1 MAHTMSSRAA
11 TPYTPRRYYSPLRYP
26 GGKRRLTN
34 TVFAILE
41 RSGLKDIEYAEPYAG
56 GASLGLA
63 LLFEEYASV
72 IHINDLSRPV
82 HAFWQTALNRTDE
95 LCERILDTG
104 VNMEEWT
111 RQRAI
116 YADRE
121 SADIVD
127 LGFATLF
134 LNRTNRSGIIGGGVI
149 GGKAQGGAWALDARF
164 NKPEL
169 VRRIH
174 RIARYRDRIRLYG
187 MDARDFTD
195 SVVRKLGSNSL
206 TFLDPPYIERGKG
219 LYMNTYSLSDH
230 AEIERAVANLR
241 TPWLV
246 TYDAAAVEHGL
257 YSQFRRIAYG
267 LEYTAQG
274 RYRGMEFMFF
284 SDTWNVP
291 PLSDLSA
298 PRVHI
303 IPDKCRLRRRPAR
316 TRR

>member
-1 MAHTMSSRAA
+1 MSSHAA
-11 TPYTPRRYYSPLRYP
+11 KTYTPRRYYSPLRYP

-41 RSGLKDIEYAEPYAG
+41 RNGLKDIEYAEAYAG

-63 LLFEEYASV
+63 LLFEEYARV

-82 HAFWQTALNRTDE
+82 HAFWQTALQETDA
-95 LCERILDTG
+95 LCRRIHDVD
-104 VNMEEWT
+104 VNMEEWR
-111 RQRAI
+111 RQRAV
-116 YADRE
+116 YDDRD
-121 SADIVD
+121 SADTDD

-149 GGKAQGGAWALDARF
+149 GGKSQTGAWALDARF

-169 VRRIH
+169 VRRIQ

-187 MDARDFTD
+187 LDARDFTD
-195 SVVRKLGSNSL
+195 SVVRELGSNSL
-206 TFLDPPYIERGKG
+206 TFLDPPYIERGDG

-230 AEIERAVANLR
+230 VEIEGVVTNLL

-246 TYDAAAVEHGL
+246 TYDAAAVEQGL

-267 LEYTAQG
+267 LEYTAQA

-284 SDTWNVP
+284 SDSWNVP
-291 PLSDLSA
+291 PVSDLSA